1 MFQTA
6 ALRGAKMSRQRLSI
20 TWKIPNEDT
29 SLGKYARYLR
39 DKGIRTSTLNSYV
52 LRVGRYL
59 KFCSQEQPS
68 QETGQK
74 FRDHLMDNGL
84 SRSSINNYC
93 FAIRRFHQMLGIDFE
108 FTFLKPHNEI
118 PYYFT
123 ADEVNRIFEEIHNIK
138 HLAIFKTAF
147 FACLRASE
155 ICNLDIK
162 DLDLDRLVLRVV
174 EGKGG
179 KNAVLYLSEDA
190 ASILRDYLA
199 VRPDH
204 RIEGRSPLFFSDF
217 GARIDRRD
225 IHRLVINYKQRAG
238 INKPGGSHV
247 LFRHTPASIM
257 VQNGCDLLTI
267 QHVLRHRDIKTTMRY
282 LHLAE
287 DIKRSKYDQFL
298 KL

>member
-1 MFQTA
+1 
-6 ALRGAKMSRQRLSI
+6 MSRQRI
-20 TWKIPNEDT
+20 KTTWNIPREDV
-29 SLGKYARYLR
+29 SLRKFARYLR
-39 DKGIRTSTLNSYV
+39 DKGIRPSTLDSYV
-52 LRVGRYL
+52 FRVGRYL
-59 KFCSQEQPS
+59 KFCGKEQPT
-68 QETGQK
+68 QETAQE

-93 FAIRRFHQMLGIDFE
+93 FAIRQFHRMQGIDFE

-123 ADEVNRIFEEIHNIK
+123 TDEVNRIFDEIHNIK

-155 ICNLDIK
+155 ICNLDIR
-162 DLDLDRLVLRVV
+162 DLDLDRLTLRVV

-179 KNAVLYLSEDA
+179 KNAVLYLSDDA
-190 ASILRDYLA
+190 SAALRSYLA
-199 VRPDH
+199 VRPDLK
-204 RIEGRSPLFFSDF
+204 IDGRSPLFFSDF

-225 IHRLVINYKQRAG
+225 IHRLVINYKMRAG
-238 INKPGGSHV
+238 INKPGGAHV

-267 QHVLRHRDIKTTMRY
+267 QHVLRHNDIKTSMHY
-282 LHLAE
+282 LHMADE
-287 DIKRSKYDQFL
+287 AKRERYTEFL
-298 KL
+298 RL